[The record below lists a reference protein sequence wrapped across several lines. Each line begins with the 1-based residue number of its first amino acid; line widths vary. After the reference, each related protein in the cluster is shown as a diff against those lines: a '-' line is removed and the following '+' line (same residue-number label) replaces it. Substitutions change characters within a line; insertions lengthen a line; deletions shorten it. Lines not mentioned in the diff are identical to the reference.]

1 MNVRSV
7 VLYDC
12 RIDGEFKEVSKNVFH
27 CIVKTKFDGVD
38 SAPSIVLIEV
48 NKAQFSYLETYDYK
62 DNEVGYFDIK
72 GSFEVRK
79 NKKDIPFLLL
89 KATSVKLSSKRV
101 AENKRKQ
108 EKKKEK
114 IKKEKAQKKL
124 ENNSYDFSYWYKKIE
139 FLGLE
144 RKVLDSYKIKL
155 IDEEHLNPTNVE
167 FNKNYIL
174 NTNLVAVV
182 EPIENSDEYKLILGW
197 KPLLASK
204 LFDKKITCYITNKT
218 KEELSNEFANIK
230 LDDEFTLKEE

>member
-1 MNVRSV
+1 MDVKRV

-38 SAPSIVLIEV
+38 GAPSIVLLEV
-48 NKAQFSYLETYDYK
+48 TKAHLAYLETYDYK
-62 DNEVGYFDIK
+62 DSEIAYFDIK

-101 AENKRKQ
+101 ADNRRNL
-108 EKKKEK
+108 EKKRAK
-114 IKKEKAQKKL
+114 IKEEKAKKKL

-144 RKVLDSYKIKL
+144 KKVLDSYKIKL

-218 KEELSNEFANIK
+218 KEELSNEFANIE
-230 LDDEFTLKEE
+230 LDNELDLKKE